1 MVVAVVGPP
10 QSGGT
15 DDRQGPLLLVDGMAR
30 ASLRP
35 SGEGLGGGRCGVM
48 CSAERCNT
56 STAWRVWCK
65 GSEFWKGCQG
75 VGGVFFIFFL
85 LY

>member
-35 SGEGLGGGRCGVM
+35 SWGAWEAGGAV
-48 CSAERCNT
+48 
-56 STAWRVWCK
+56 
-65 GSEFWKGCQG
+65 
-75 VGGVFFIFFL
+75 
-85 LY
+85 

>member
-30 ASLRP
+30 AALRP
-35 SGEGLGGGRCGVM
+35 SGEGLGGGRCGVQRGALQYLDRLA
-48 CSAERCNT
+48 CVVQR
-56 STAWRVWCK
+56 
-65 GSEFWKGCQG
+65 
-75 VGGVFFIFFL
+75 
-85 LY
+85 